1 MNQLLFWFS
10 IVQLFLCGFYFGYL
24 FGDRNEKKREK
35 NEK

>member
-1 MNQLLFWFS
+1 MNHLLFWFS

-24 FGDRNEKKREK
+24 FGDRKKEK